1 MKKINEILAVVIL
14 SLMAVLVAAVG
25 LRIYDTYITNSEIE
39 TQIKKQEQVL
49 ARNQI
54 GRASCRERV

>member
-39 TQIKKQEQVL
+39 TQIKKQ
-49 ARNQI
+49 
-54 GRASCRERV
+54 